1 MTVPGF
7 ATLPLELQRIIFEIA
22 ALSRPTEI
30 PSQMRV
36 AWRVKHWYGFHF
48 ILIISVSIKWRAR
61 VEPFLYR
68 VILISPLSDTE
79 CIQRA
84 EGFPS
89 IRIHPLLEKIRAKG
103 VPFFRSSVTH
113 IFFEHWL
120 VPPLKTV
127 LEGCPLV
134 KTLYFAP
141 PHHDPE
147 YLPILNRLECLH
159 RLTLD
164 DALFGDDPLDF
175 SQPLFRNLTHL
186 EISDYYD
193 DDMGANIGEG
203 LGMGMVPHLT
213 HLAFNTTEVDAG
225 MHPQIRAHSRLKCI
239 VFLISHSTARRTL
252 LPDRHPD
259 SDDDRFVLIQ
269 QRNIRRGWFRGAA
282 GRRDYWELAEEFLA
296 ARRAG
301 TIARTLAVPF
311 RMKLLPP
318 HPRPS
323 SRFPVLHN

>member
-1 MTVPGF
+1 
-7 ATLPLELQRIIFEIA
+7 
-22 ALSRPTEI
+22 
-30 PSQMRV
+30 
-36 AWRVKHWYGFHF
+36 
-48 ILIISVSIKWRAR
+48 
-61 VEPFLYR
+61 LYR

-84 EGFPS
+84 EDFPS
-89 IRIHPLLEKIRAKG
+89 IRIDPLLEKIRTKG

-127 LEGCPLV
+127 LEACPLV

-141 PHHDPE
+141 SHHNPE

-164 DALFGDDPLDF
+164 DALFGDEPFDF
-175 SQPLFRNLTHL
+175 AQPLFRNLTHL
-186 EISDYYD
+186 EILDYYD

-203 LGMGMVPHLT
+203 LGMVPHLT
-213 HLAFNTTEVDAG
+213 HLALNTTAADTA
-225 MHPQIRAHSRLKCI
+225 MHPQIRAHSRLECI
-239 VFLISHSTARRTL
+239 VFLISHATARRTL
-252 LPDRHPD
+252 LPKRHPD

-269 QRNIRRGWFRGAA
+269 QRNFCRGWFRGAA
-282 GRRDYWELAEEFLA
+282 GRRDYWELADEFLA

-301 TIARTLAVPF
+301 TIARTPVPF
-311 RMKLLPP
+311 RIKLLPP

-323 SRFPVLHN
+323 SRFPVLHHRS

>member
-1 MTVPGF
+1 MTGPGF
-7 ATLPLELQRIIFEIA
+7 ATLPLDLQRTIFEIA
-22 ALSRPTEI
+22 ARSQPTEML
-30 PSQMRV
+30 SQMRV
-36 AWRVKHWYGFHF
+36 AWRVKHW
-48 ILIISVSIKWRAR
+48 

-89 IRIHPLLEKIRAKG
+89 IRIDPLLEKIRTKG

-113 IFFEHWL
+113 IFFEPWL

-127 LEGCPLV
+127 LEACPLV

-141 PHHDPE
+141 PHHNPE
-147 YLPILNRLECLH
+147 YVPILNRLECLH

-186 EISDYYD
+186 EILDYYD

-203 LGMGMVPHLT
+203 LGMGMIPHLT
-213 HLAFNTTEVDAG
+213 HLALNTTAADTA
-225 MHPQIRAHSRLKCI
+225 MHPEIRAHSRLECI
-239 VFLISHSTARRTL
+239 VFLISHATARRTL
-252 LPDRHPD
+252 LPKRHPD

-269 QRNIRRGWFRGAA
+269 QRNFRRGWFRGAA
-282 GRRDYWELAEEFLA
+282 GRRDYWSWPTSSSL
-296 ARRAG
+296 RG
-301 TIARTLAVPF
+301 VPG
-311 RMKLLPP
+311 RLIV
-318 HPRPS
+318 H
-323 SRFPVLHN
+323 